1 MHLFMKVVQFLS
13 IIDLQRSIATETKKR
28 EPTRRAD
35 SPTPPP
41 SGAED
46 AGVVKMDAETTT
58 PTTTRPGGGGVVA
71 AAAAAAQA
79 IVRPWDSF
87 HPHLNF
93 PLLPSGV
100 GVGFLHA
107 NKLSSL
113 RLDLYRV
120 FHYRVCL
127 WIRVVCHALNRFRR
141 VPTRFYRVLPSFFSD
156 KL

>member
-1 MHLFMKVVQFLS
+1 MKVVQFLS

-28 EPTRRAD
+28 EPNRRAD

-58 PTTTRPGGGGVVA
+58 PTTTRPGGGGVV

>member
-28 EPTRRAD
+28 EPNRRAD

-58 PTTTRPGGGGVVA
+58 PTTTRPGGGGVV

>member
-1 MHLFMKVVQFLS
+1 MKVVQFLS

-28 EPTRRAD
+28 EPNRRAD

-58 PTTTRPGGGGVVA
+58 PTTTRPGGGGVV

-141 VPTRFYRVLPSFFSD
+141 VPTRFYRDLPSFFSD